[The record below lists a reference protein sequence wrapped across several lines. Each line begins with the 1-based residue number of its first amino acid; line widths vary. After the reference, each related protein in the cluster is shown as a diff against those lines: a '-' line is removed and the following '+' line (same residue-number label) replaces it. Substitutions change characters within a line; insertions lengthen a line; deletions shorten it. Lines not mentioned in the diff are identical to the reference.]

1 MFKFVCT
8 GMNNLVKKTAHVAV
22 LTGIAF
28 AITSVGIPDR
38 ANANSKYAGIVI
50 DVNTGKT
57 LYADNADST
66 RYPAS
71 LTKIMTLYLLF
82 EQLESG
88 RVTLNTKMKVS
99 KRAAGQAPSK
109 LGLKP
114 GSYIRVK
121 DAIRALV
128 TKSAN
133 DVAVV
138 IAEHI
143 GGTEIKFAKR
153 MTKKARKIGMKRTEF
168 RNANGLPNKNQ
179 HTSARDMAK
188 LGISIQ
194 KRFPSYYKYFST
206 RSFTYKGRKYRNHN
220 RLLGK
225 VQGVDGI
232 KTGYTRASGF
242 NLVTSVK
249 RSNKHIVAVVM
260 GGRTGKSRDAHMKD
274 LIKRYLKKAKAKRRG
289 KGKAMATTS
298 GQLIPM
304 PKSRT
309 FALAS
314 TGGTI
319 VPVIKPDRI
328 MTANIIRTTVKPAL
342 EAGSADGYENTGLP
356 DGWQIQIGA
365 VPSEDAANI
374 LLNNAQNIGRRVLKG
389 KVPFTE
395 PVLSK
400 GYTLH
405 RARFAGFSSKNSARR
420 ACKYLKTKEFACLAT
435 Q

>member
-1 MFKFVCT
+1 
-8 GMNNLVKKTAHVAV
+8 MNNLVKKTAHLAV

-168 RNANGLPNKNQ
+168 RNANGLPNKSQ

-260 GGRTGKSRDAHMKD
+260 GGCTGKSRDAHMKD

-314 TGGTI
+314 
-319 VPVIKPDRI
+319 
-328 MTANIIRTTVKPAL
+328 
-342 EAGSADGYENTGLP
+342 
-356 DGWQIQIGA
+356 
-365 VPSEDAANI
+365 
-374 LLNNAQNIGRRVLKG
+374 
-389 KVPFTE
+389 
-395 PVLSK
+395 
-400 GYTLH
+400 
-405 RARFAGFSSKNSARR
+405 
-420 ACKYLKTKEFACLAT
+420 
-435 Q
+435 